1 MDKIERVSIVIPNW
15 NGKKLLPVCLDSL
28 RKQTFRDFV
37 VYVVDNGSKDGS
49 AEFMEASYPEVRVVR
64 NSENLGFAEGMNVGI
79 REAKGEYIVSLNNDH
94 ETAPN
99 WLAEIVKQMDKHPQM
114 GSAASALLD
123 FKDRNRIDSLGDGYS
138 WDGRSYKI
146 GSAQVF
152 RPLTEPFEILCP
164 CAAASVY
171 RSSMLERIGLF
182 DKDFFAY
189 MEDVDLGLRAQLA
202 GYRSICIPTAFV
214 YHMGSATSGGGASA
228 FTIRQTTRNIY
239 RVIIKNVPL
248 VLLPVFIFFAL
259 TSQLGL
265 VVLSL
270 VLPQFRWFR
279 IHVRAYFEG
288 LAQAYR
294 DLPGNFAKRRQVAGL
309 KKLGTVAFVRM
320 ILASYRL
327 ARNYESQKA

>member
-1 MDKIERVSIVIPNW
+1 MQQVERVSIVIPNW
-15 NGKKLLPVCLDSL
+15 NGKKWLPVCLDSL
-28 RKQTFRDFV
+28 RNQTFRDFV
-37 VYVVDNGSKDGS
+37 VYVVDNGSTDGS
-49 AEFMEASYPEVRVVR
+49 VEFMEASYPEVRVVR

-79 REAKGEYIVSLNNDH
+79 RASKGEYVVSLNNDT
-94 ETAPN
+94 ETDPD
-99 WLAEIVKQMDKHPQM
+99 WLAELVRQMDRHPEM

-123 FKDRNRIDSLGDGYS
+123 FKDRSRIDSLGDGYS
-138 WDGRSYKI
+138 LDGRSYKV
-146 GSAQVF
+146 GSAQLFYPV
-152 RPLTEPFEILCP
+152 TEPFEILCP
-164 CAAASVY
+164 CAAASIY
-171 RSSMLERIGLF
+171 RSSMLKRIGLF

-248 VLLPVFIFFAL
+248 LLMPIFVLFAL

-279 IHVRAYFEG
+279 PHIRVYFEG
-288 LAQAYR
+288 LAHAFR
-294 DLPGNFAKRRQVAGL
+294 DLPGNFARRRQVAGL
-309 KKLGTVAFVRM
+309 KTMGTVAFVRM
-320 ILASYRL
+320 LMASRRL
-327 ARNYESQKA
+327 ARDYASQKA